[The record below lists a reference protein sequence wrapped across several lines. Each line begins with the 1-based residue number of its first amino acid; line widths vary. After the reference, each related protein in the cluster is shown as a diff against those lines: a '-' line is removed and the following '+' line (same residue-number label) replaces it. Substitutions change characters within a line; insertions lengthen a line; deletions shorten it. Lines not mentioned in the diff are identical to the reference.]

1 MNLTL
6 DEIQNFKG
14 KYPKQ
19 IWSLFFSEM
28 WERFCFYG
36 MRGMLVFFMISQ
48 LNFHEKEA
56 NLQYGATQA
65 FVYAFTFVGG
75 LFADKILGFRKSL
88 FWGGLL
94 MIVGSLI
101 LATDPHKF
109 FFLGIAFTVVGTGF
123 FKPNISSM
131 VGQLYK
137 PNDSRADAG
146 FSLFYAGI
154 NLGALLGGYL
164 CIAIGK
170 GELLSHLIPEGLHW
184 NVAFGLAAIV
194 MVISLVN
201 FIFTQRSLGT
211 IGLQPGHPNHE
222 VKSAPMPKWKEY
234 GVYILSLIFIP
245 IIMKMVSVPEYTDYF
260 MWIVGPLTI
269 LYLFYEFSRIDQ
281 DLYKNPFSL
290 KGRLSREKY
299 ILNSLLILVIYLSLI
314 LYSYYKMNWLYCLP
328 IIPLSWFN
336 IVFQTKRCHDINLN
350 GWYQLIPFFGIYLLL
365 KKGDI
370 GKNDYGTTE
379 ITHNKTLDPS
389 IKKLYA
395 ALIFILFSIVFWGIY
410 EQSGG
415 SLSIF
420 AAKNLNKDLLGLDPN
435 GVNNSGGAFFIIF
448 LAPLLGLLW
457 IWMNKKKIEPNTI
470 IKFGLGFIFLGLGY
484 YVLFAT
490 RLFADL
496 QGVTSLNFFTLAL
509 LVITLGELCLSPIG
523 LSIMTKLSTKNLQ
536 GMMMGMW
543 FLASAYGQYVA
554 GIIGAGLAD
563 AKEGSTNYDAL
574 ITYTEGYKQLALYA
588 VIAGVVLILISPLIK
603 KLMQEVK

>member
-170 GELLSHLIPEGLHW
+170 GELLSHMIPEGLHW

-194 MVISLVN
+194 MVISLIN

-211 IGLQPGHPNHE
+211 IGLQPGHPDHE

-245 IIMKMVSVPEYTDYF
+245 IIMTMVSVPEYTDYF
-260 MWIVGPLTI
+260 MWTVGPLT
-269 LYLFYEFSRIDQ
+269 LVYLFFEMSKVTSAER
-281 DLYKNPFSL
+281 
-290 KGRLSREKY
+290 
-299 ILNSLLILVIYLSLI
+299 
-314 LYSYYKMNWLYCLP
+314 
-328 IIPLSWFN
+328 
-336 IVFQTKRCHDINLN
+336 
-350 GWYQLIPFFGIYLLL
+350 
-365 KKGDI
+365 
-370 GKNDYGTTE
+370 
-379 ITHNKTLDPS
+379 
-389 IKKLYA
+389 KKLWA
-395 ALIFILFSIVFWGIY
+395 ALIFIIFSILFWGIY

-420 AAKNLNKDLLGLDPN
+420 AAKNLNKDLFGLDPN

-457 IWMNKKKIEPNTI
+457 IWLSKRKLEPNTI

-496 QGVTSLNFFTLAL
+496 QGITSLNFFTIAL

-554 GIIGAGLAD
+554 GIIGASLAD

-574 ITYTEGYKQLALYA
+574 ITYTEGYKQLGLYA
-588 VIAGVVLILISPLIK
+588 VIAGVVLILISPWVK
-603 KLMQEVK
+603 KLMQEVR

>member
-6 DEIQNFKG
+6 EQIQDFKG
-14 KYPKQ
+14 KYPRQ

-36 MRGMLVFFMISQ
+36 MRGMLVFFMISELKFDDQ
-48 LNFHEKEA
+48 KA

-101 LATDPHKF
+101 LAFEPHQF

-123 FKPNISSM
+123 FKPNISTM
-131 VGQLYK
+131 VGKLYK
-137 PNDSRADAG
+137 SDDARRDAG

-170 GELLSHLIPEGLHW
+170 GEMLSSVIPENKRW

-194 MVISLVN
+194 MVISLIN
-201 FIFTQRSLGT
+201 FVFTQRRMGP
-211 IGLQPGHPNHE
+211 IGL
-222 VKSAPMPKWKEY
+222 APQKILADGTKVALEKWKEY
-234 GVYILSLIFIP
+234 GVYVLSLIFVP
-245 IIMKMVSVPEYTDYF
+245 LIMVMVSVPEYTDYF
-260 MWIVGPLTI
+260 MWTVGPLTLI
-269 LYLFYEFSRIDQ
+269 YLFYEMS
-281 DLYKNPFSL
+281 KV
-290 KGRLSREKY
+290 
-299 ILNSLLILVIYLSLI
+299 NSSERKKLWAALV
-314 LYSYYKMNWLYCLP
+314 
-328 IIPLSWFN
+328 F
-336 IVFQTKRCHDINLN
+336 IVF
-350 GWYQLIPFFGIYLLL
+350 
-365 KKGDI
+365 
-370 GKNDYGTTE
+370 
-379 ITHNKTLDPS
+379 S
-389 IKKLYA
+389 IL
-395 ALIFILFSIVFWGIY
+395 FWGIY

-420 AAKNLNKDLLGLDPN
+420 AAKNLNKDLFGLDPN

-448 LAPLLGLLW
+448 LAPLVGLLW
-457 IWMNKKKIEPNTI
+457 VWLSKRRLEPNTL

-490 RLFADL
+490 KFFANL
-496 QGVTSLNFFTLAL
+496 QGVTSLNVFTIAL
-509 LVITLGELCLSPIG
+509 LVITFGELCLSPIG
-523 LSIMTKLSTKNLQ
+523 LSIMTKLSTEKLQ

-554 GIIGAGLAD
+554 GIIGANMAT
-563 AKEGSTNYDAL
+563 AKEGASNMDAL
-574 ITYTEGYKQLALYA
+574 IAYTDGYKQLGIYAL
-588 VIAGVVLILISPLIK
+588 IAGVVLILISPMVK
-603 KLMQEVK
+603 KLMQEVR

>member
-194 MVISLVN
+194 MVISLIN
-201 FIFTQRSLGT
+201 FIFTQRSLGS
-211 IGLQPGHPNHE
+211 IGLQPGHPDHE
-222 VKSAPMPKWKEY
+222 VKSAPMPKYKEY

-245 IIMKMVSVPEYTDYF
+245 IIMTMVSVPEYTDYF
-260 MWIVGPLTI
+260 MLTVGPLTLI
-269 LYLFYEFSRIDQ
+269 YLFFEMSKVTPAER
-281 DLYKNPFSL
+281 
-290 KGRLSREKY
+290 
-299 ILNSLLILVIYLSLI
+299 
-314 LYSYYKMNWLYCLP
+314 
-328 IIPLSWFN
+328 
-336 IVFQTKRCHDINLN
+336 
-350 GWYQLIPFFGIYLLL
+350 
-365 KKGDI
+365 
-370 GKNDYGTTE
+370 
-379 ITHNKTLDPS
+379 
-389 IKKLYA
+389 KKLWA
-395 ALIFILFSIVFWGIY
+395 ALVFILFSILFWGIY

-448 LAPLLGLLW
+448 LAPIIGLLW
-457 IWMNKKKIEPNTI
+457 IWMSKRKIEPNTI

-490 RLFADL
+490 RFFADL
-496 QGVTSLNFFTLAL
+496 QGITSLNFFTIAL

-554 GIIGAGLAD
+554 GIIGAGLAT

-574 ITYTEGYKQLALYA
+574 ISYTEGYKQLALYA
-588 VIAGVVLILISPLIK
+588 VIAGVVLILISPLVK

>member
-56 NLQYGATQA
+56 NLQYAATQA

-88 FWGGLL
+88 FWGGFL
-94 MIVGSLI
+94 MIIGSLI
-101 LATDPHKF
+101 LATDPHTY

-154 NLGALLGGYL
+154 NLGALLGGYF
-164 CIAIGK
+164 CITIGK
-170 GELLSHLIPEGLHW
+170 GEMLSHLIPEDKRW

-194 MVISLVN
+194 MIISLIN
-201 FIFTQRSLGT
+201 FLFTQKSLGT
-211 IGLQPGHPNHE
+211 IGLQPGHPDAE
-222 VKSAPMPKWKEY
+222 VKTKPIEKWLEY
-234 GVYILSLIFIP
+234 GIYILSLLFVP
-245 IIMKMVSVPEYTDYF
+245 LIMKMVSVPEYTDYF
-260 MWIVGPLTI
+260 MWIVGPLTLI
-269 LYLFYEFSRIDQ
+269 YLFYE
-281 DLYKNPFSL
+281 
-290 KGRLSREKY
+290 
-299 ILNSLLILVIYLSLI
+299 
-314 LYSYYKMNWLYCLP
+314 M
-328 IIPLSWFN
+328 
-336 IVFQTKRCHDINLN
+336 TKVTAAER
-350 GWYQLIPFFGIYLLL
+350 
-365 KKGDI
+365 
-370 GKNDYGTTE
+370 
-379 ITHNKTLDPS
+379 NKLW
-389 IKKLYA
+389 A

-420 AAKNLNKDLLGLDPN
+420 AAKHLNKDLLGLDPN

-448 LAPLLGLLW
+448 LAPIIGLLW
-457 IWMNKKKIEPNTI
+457 IWLSKRKIEPNTI

-490 RLFADL
+490 RLFSDL
-496 QGVTSLNFFTLAL
+496 QGITSLNFFTIAL

-523 LSIMTKLSTKNLQ
+523 LSIMTKLASKNLQ

-554 GIIGAGLAD
+554 GIIGASLVT
-563 AKEGSTNYDAL
+563 AKEGASSYEVL
-574 ITYTEGYKQLALYA
+574 LTYTEGYKQLGLYA
-588 VIAGVVLILISPLIK
+588 VIAGVVLILISPIVK

>member
-170 GELLSHLIPEGLHW
+170 GELFGGIISEELRW

-194 MVISLVN
+194 MVISLIN
-201 FIFTQRSLGT
+201 FVFTQKSLGT
-211 IGLQPGHPNHE
+211 IGLQPGHPDNE
-222 VKSAPMPKWKEY
+222 TKSATMPKWKEY

-260 MWIVGPLTI
+260 MWTVGPLTLI
-269 LYLFYEFSRIDQ
+269 YLFYEMSKVTSAER
-281 DLYKNPFSL
+281 
-290 KGRLSREKY
+290 
-299 ILNSLLILVIYLSLI
+299 
-314 LYSYYKMNWLYCLP
+314 
-328 IIPLSWFN
+328 
-336 IVFQTKRCHDINLN
+336 
-350 GWYQLIPFFGIYLLL
+350 
-365 KKGDI
+365 
-370 GKNDYGTTE
+370 
-379 ITHNKTLDPS
+379 
-389 IKKLYA
+389 KKLWA
-395 ALIFILFSIVFWGIY
+395 ALVFILFSILFWGIY

-457 IWMNKKKIEPNTI
+457 IWMSKRKIEPNTI

-490 RLFADL
+490 RFFANL
-496 QGVTSLNFFTLAL
+496 QGITSLNFFTIAL

-554 GIIGAGLAD
+554 GIIGASLVS
-563 AKEGSTNYDAL
+563 AKENASNYDAL
-574 ITYTEGYKQLALYA
+574 LTYTEGYKQLALYA
-588 VIAGVVLILISPLIK
+588 VVAGVVLILISPFVK

>member
-1 MNLTL
+1 MVFSIFVENYSKMNLTL
-6 DEIQNFKG
+6 EQIQDFKG
-14 KYPKQ
+14 KYPRQ

-36 MRGMLVFFMISQ
+36 MRGMLVFFMISELKFGDQ
-48 LNFHEKEA
+48 QA

-101 LATDPHKF
+101 LAFEPHQF

-123 FKPNISSM
+123 FKPNISTM
-131 VGQLYK
+131 VGKLYK
-137 PNDSRADAG
+137 SDDARRDAG

-170 GELLSHLIPEGLHW
+170 GEMLSSVIPENKRW

-194 MVISLVN
+194 MVISLIN
-201 FIFTQRSLGT
+201 FVFTQRRMGP
-211 IGLQPGHPNHE
+211 IGL
-222 VKSAPMPKWKEY
+222 APQKILADGTKVALEKWKEY
-234 GVYILSLIFIP
+234 GVYVLSLIFVP
-245 IIMKMVSVPEYTDYF
+245 LIMVMVSVPEYTDYF
-260 MWIVGPLTI
+260 MWTVGPLTLI
-269 LYLFYEFSRIDQ
+269 YLFYEMS
-281 DLYKNPFSL
+281 KV
-290 KGRLSREKY
+290 
-299 ILNSLLILVIYLSLI
+299 NSSERKKLWAALV
-314 LYSYYKMNWLYCLP
+314 
-328 IIPLSWFN
+328 F
-336 IVFQTKRCHDINLN
+336 IVF
-350 GWYQLIPFFGIYLLL
+350 
-365 KKGDI
+365 
-370 GKNDYGTTE
+370 
-379 ITHNKTLDPS
+379 S
-389 IKKLYA
+389 IL
-395 ALIFILFSIVFWGIY
+395 FWGIY

-420 AAKNLNKDLLGLDPN
+420 AAKNLNKDLFGLDPN

-448 LAPLLGLLW
+448 LAPLVGLLW
-457 IWMNKKKIEPNTI
+457 VWLSKRRLEPNTL

-490 RLFADL
+490 KFFANL
-496 QGVTSLNFFTLAL
+496 QGVTSLNVFTIAL
-509 LVITLGELCLSPIG
+509 LVITFGELCLSPIG
-523 LSIMTKLSTKNLQ
+523 LSIMTKLSTEKLQ

-554 GIIGAGLAD
+554 GIIGANMAT
-563 AKEGSTNYDAL
+563 AKEGASNMDAL
-574 ITYTEGYKQLALYA
+574 IAYTDGYKQLGIYAL
-588 VIAGVVLILISPLIK
+588 IAGVVLILISPMVK
-603 KLMQEVK
+603 KLMQEVR

>member
-1 MNLTL
+1 MSLTL

-14 KYPKQ
+14 KYPRQ

-65 FVYAFTFVGG
+65 FVYAFTFIGG

-101 LATDPHKF
+101 LAADPHKF

-170 GELLSHLIPEGLHW
+170 GEISPNLISEGSRW
-184 NVAFGLAAIV
+184 NIAFGLAAIV
-194 MVISLVN
+194 MVISLIN
-201 FIFTQRSLGT
+201 FVFTQKRLGT

-222 VKSAPMPKWKEY
+222 IKSAPIPKWQEY
-234 GVYILSLIFIP
+234 GVYVLSLIFVP
-245 IIMKMVSVPEYTDYF
+245 IIMVMVAKTEYTDYF
-260 MWIVGPLTI
+260 MWTIGPLT
-269 LYLFYEFSRIDQ
+269 LMYLFYE
-281 DLYKNPFSL
+281 
-290 KGRLSREKY
+290 
-299 ILNSLLILVIYLSLI
+299 
-314 LYSYYKMNWLYCLP
+314 M
-328 IIPLSWFN
+328 
-336 IVFQTKRCHDINLN
+336 TKVTPAER
-350 GWYQLIPFFGIYLLL
+350 
-365 KKGDI
+365 
-370 GKNDYGTTE
+370 
-379 ITHNKTLDPS
+379 
-389 IKKLYA
+389 KKLWA
-395 ALIFILFSIVFWGIY
+395 ALVFILFSILFWGIY

-448 LAPLLGLLW
+448 LAPLIGLLW
-457 IWMNKKKIEPNTI
+457 IWLNKRKIEPNTI

-490 RLFADL
+490 KLFANL
-496 QGVTSLNFFTLAL
+496 QGITSLNFFTIAL

-554 GIIGAGLAD
+554 GIIGAGLAT

-574 ITYTEGYKQLALYA
+574 ITYTDGYKQLGLYA
-588 VIAGVVLILISPLIK
+588 VIAGVVLILISPFVK

>member
-1 MNLTL
+1 MSLTL
-6 DEIQNFKG
+6 DEIQDFKG

-65 FVYAFTFVGG
+65 FVYAFTFIGG

-88 FWGGLL
+88 FWGGFL
-94 MIVGSLI
+94 MIIGSLI

-170 GELLSHLIPEGLHW
+170 GELFASFIPEELRWHL
-184 NVAFGLAAIV
+184 AFGFAAIV
-194 MVISLVN
+194 MVISLIN
-201 FIFTQRSLGT
+201 FVFTQKSLGT
-211 IGLQPGHPNHE
+211 IGLQPGHPDNE
-222 VKSAPMPKWKEY
+222 VKSAPIPKWQEY
-234 GVYILSLIFIP
+234 GVYVLSLIFVP
-245 IIMKMVSVPEYTDYF
+245 IIMTMVAKTQYTNYF
-260 MWIVGPLTI
+260 MAIVGPLTLI
-269 LYLFYEFSRIDQ
+269 YLFYE
-281 DLYKNPFSL
+281 
-290 KGRLSREKY
+290 
-299 ILNSLLILVIYLSLI
+299 
-314 LYSYYKMNWLYCLP
+314 M
-328 IIPLSWFN
+328 
-336 IVFQTKRCHDINLN
+336 TKVTAAER
-350 GWYQLIPFFGIYLLL
+350 
-365 KKGDI
+365 
-370 GKNDYGTTE
+370 
-379 ITHNKTLDPS
+379 
-389 IKKLYA
+389 KKLWA
-395 ALIFILFSIVFWGIY
+395 ALIFIIFSIIFWGIY

-448 LAPLLGLLW
+448 LAPIIGLLW
-457 IWMNKKKIEPNTI
+457 IWLNKRKIEPNTI

-490 RLFADL
+490 KFFANL
-496 QGVTSLNFFTLAL
+496 QGITSLNFFTIAL

-554 GIIGAGLAD
+554 GIIGASLAT

-574 ITYTEGYKQLALYA
+574 ITYTDGYKQLGLYA
-588 VIAGVVLILISPLIK
+588 VIAGVVLILISPFVK